1 MRNATPSWI
10 ALAALMA
17 AQALTQPSLAQSPEP
32 AAQRTA
38 PEADAAPVP
47 ESGAADPLAPADV
60 ARPAPAAPGAL
71 PASEQAQAPAGETDP
86 IILLVRE
93 RLAAMQPRR
102 ALGAKDDLAGAVEFY
117 AGRREPVW
125 TGKDGFT
132 PRARLALEEIGKAD
146 DWGLKAS
153 AFELPSLG
161 DGTPSSEALA
171 DAEAKLALAVLTY
184 ARHARGGRIEPASA
198 SRKFDQKP
206 VIFEPRTVLQGIA
219 GAEAADAYL
228 RGLHPKHPQ
237 FEKLRQALLAAR
249 QAAAL
254 PAGDGKRPSAS
265 IPQLLVNMERWRW
278 MPPELG
284 TFYVWD
290 SIPEQMTYVYDDGKE
305 VLAEKIVVGKLSSPT
320 PIFSADM
327 QFVIF
332 HPSWGVPAGMK
343 QHELA
348 PKLRDTE
355 NGGWSLFS
363 SKPLASS
370 VLKAHGLSVTRG
382 GVPVDPDKIDWSKT
396 DISQFHFTQ
405 PAGATNVL
413 GRVKFRFPNKHD
425 VYMHDT
431 PERHLFGGAVRAFSH
446 GCMRVQNPMHLA
458 EVLLTHDKG
467 WTVEQVR
474 EQERRGADI
483 TLTTPIPV
491 HVTYFTAKVDD
502 AGNVITKPD
511 LYGLDGRVASMLEG
525 REVHISSTRTSV
537 GATGS
542 IDRAA
547 APPRSE
553 RSVAATPED
562 DGSGIAARKP
572 KPQRSAQKPRN
583 KKDRKKAVA
592 QDPASSFNPF
602 GQLYGGGN

>member
-1 MRNATPSWI
+1 MLNARTSWI
-10 ALAALMA
+10 ALAAFLV
-17 AQALTQPSLAQSPEP
+17 AQASVVAASAQQAGEPP
-32 AAQRTA
+32 AAARSA
-38 PEADAAPVP
+38 PDADAAPTP

-60 ARPAPAAPGAL
+60 DKPAPAAPGA
-71 PASEQAQAPAGETDP
+71 AAATGAAQAPAGESDP
-86 IILLVRE
+86 VILLVRE
-93 RLAAMQPRR
+93 RLAAMPPRH
-102 ALGAKDDLAGAVEFY
+102 ALGAKDDLAGTVAFY
-117 AGRREPVW
+117 AERAQPLW

-132 PRARLALEEIGKAD
+132 PRARLAMDEIAKAD

-153 AFELPSLG
+153 AIELPSLPEG
-161 DGTPSSEALA
+161 APSPEALA
-171 DAEAKLALAVLTY
+171 DAEVKLSIAVLTY
-184 ARHARGGRIEPASA
+184 ARHARGGRIEPAAA

-206 VIFEPRTVLQGIA
+206 VIFEPKSVLQGISA
-219 GAEAADAYL
+219 ADAADAYL

-249 QAAAL
+249 QAAAVV
-254 PAGDGKRPSAS
+254 AGDGKRPAVSVQQ
-265 IPQLLVNMERWRW
+265 IVVNMERWRW

-284 TFYVWD
+284 AFYVWD
-290 SIPEQMTYVYDDGKE
+290 SIPEQMTYVYDNGME

-332 HPSWGVPAGMK
+332 HPSWGVPPGMK
-343 QHELA
+343 QHELL
-348 PKLRDTE
+348 PQLRNTE
-355 NGGWSLFS
+355 NGGWSFFS

-370 VLKAHGLSVTRG
+370 VLKAHGLTATRG

-458 EVLLTHDKG
+458 EVLLQHDKG

-474 EQERRGADI
+474 EHERRASDI
-483 TLTTPIPV
+483 ALSTPIPV
-491 HVTYFTAKVDD
+491 HVTYFTVKVDD
-502 AGNVITKPD
+502 DGNVVTRPD
-511 LYGLDGRVASMLEG
+511 LYGLDSRVASQLEG
-525 REVHISSTRTSV
+525 REVRVPSSAASV
-537 GATGS
+537 ATGS

-547 APPRSE
+547 TPPRSV
-553 RSVAATPED
+553 RSVAVSE
-562 DGSGIAARKP
+562 GSDEAAPAAP
-572 KPQRSAQKPRN
+572 KPQRSAQKPRG

-592 QDPASSFNPF
+592 QEPKPFNPF
-602 GQLYGGGN
+602 GQLFGNN

>member
-17 AQALTQPSLAQSPEP
+17 AHALTPPALAQATEP
-32 AAQRTA
+32 AAARGA

-60 ARPAPAAPGAL
+60 AKPAPAAPGA
-71 PASEQAQAPAGETDP
+71 AATTETAQAPAAETDP
-86 IILLVRE
+86 VILLVRE
-93 RLAAMQPRR
+93 RLAATQPLR
-102 ALGAKDDLAGAVEFY
+102 ALGAKDDLAGAIAFY
-117 AGRREPVW
+117 DGRAQPLW

-132 PRARLALEEIGKAD
+132 PRAKLAMEEIGKAD

-153 AFELPSLG
+153 AFELPSLPEA
-161 DGTPSSEALA
+161 TPSPEALA
-171 DAEAKLALAVLTY
+171 EAETKLSIAVLTY

-206 VIFEPRTVLQGIA
+206 AIFEPKTVLQGIA

-228 RGLHPKHPQ
+228 RGLHPQHPQ

-249 QAAAL
+249 QAATIA
-254 PAGDGKRPSAS
+254 AGDGKRPSAS
-265 IPQLLVNMERWRW
+265 IPQILVNMERWRW

-284 TFYVWD
+284 SFYVWD
-290 SIPEQMTYVYDDGKE
+290 NIPEQMTYVYDNGKA
-305 VLAEKIVVGKLSSPT
+305 VLSEKIVVGKLSTPT

-332 HPSWGVPAGMK
+332 HPSWGVPPGMK
-343 QHELA
+343 QNELA

-355 NGGWSLFS
+355 NGGWSFFS

-370 VLKAHGLSVTRG
+370 VLKAHGLTVTHG

-431 PERHLFGGAVRAFSH
+431 PERHLFGGNVRAFSH

-458 EVLLTHDKG
+458 EVLLAHDKG

-502 AGNVITKPD
+502 DGNLVTKPD

-525 REVHISSTRTSV
+525 REARISSTGSSV

-547 APPRSE
+547 APPRAE
-553 RSVAATPED
+553 RSVATTVD
-562 DGSGIAARKP
+562 DGSGITGRKP
-572 KPQRSAQKPRN
+572 KPQRAAQKPRN

-592 QDPASSFNPF
+592 QEPKPFNPF
-602 GQLYGGGN
+602 GQLFGGN